1 MAERI
6 QLDLLIETGGSL
18 RTLQDL
24 RDFINASKKDLEGL
38 EIGSKEFNRLS
49 AAIGSANTQLK
60 STEKQLAGLT
70 REELAGAYARIGGGI
85 SSAFAAATATLQTFG
100 IEGEAVTQAAV
111 KAQNLLTIAI
121 STRQIQEGLLS
132 AKLLANV
139 VAENARTLA
148 TSLSGKAQVKNTA
161 ATAAATTATEVQ
173 TTATI
178 AQTAAQTG
186 LNSVT
191 ALGTRVMQ
199 AFYAAVAANPFGA
212 ILALIGLLVGATIAL
227 NNAFKTTTTTTE
239 QFNKALSQNIA
250 EVKVEQKEIQ
260 ILNSIVQSN
269 TRSESERA
277 AALEQLKKIVPG
289 LKDVTLQQAGA
300 LEKINEAIK
309 IQLPLLEAKARVDAA
324 SQILQEKIKAQ
335 LDLQAEGIDKY
346 NFSLRSL
353 ISTAVNPYLGVQSR
367 YNQFVEEGTKLNKE
381 SGQAIKILETEMV
394 NYNSLMAKQNQIVAQ
409 NTESKKKNVRA
420 TKDQELAFQAFQK
433 ELKTLNDFLEQEIQI
448 YKDLAKV
455 QQAEDRLPEKVKK
468 VTEALEERGDI
479 LEKTTNSFQRAITKI
494 GILFNEE
501 NKRFEGP
508 NFIDTF
514 GLGIE
519 IFRKEVADLIGRGD
533 FESLIAFLKEYRQQA
548 VELKETGVFDQTQ
561 LDSVLELTDNYENLA
576 NIFKRFP
583 EISQVLGADFIG
595 KYYKSLK
602 DVNLVTAGIGFEFDN
617 LTGKIQKA
625 SLKGVDINKARK
637 QQETTE
643 IIALGLLS
651 NAYTKLY
658 KGNEEDF
665 FKKVARS
672 KEEQKIIEDQ
682 VKSLKAQG
690 LEGEKLA
697 KELGKK
703 VAQARLDAI
712 KTNSAAI
719 IEEENQIR
727 SFFFQIQEGQLKL
740 TESNSQAVNAALV
753 DNSEAAIKYLGVT
766 IDVSK
771 KVRQNFLKDVQQG
784 FLSAQELSQK
794 YQVEFA
800 QIQKELSDKGL
811 SFFEL
816 SEEAKLK
823 ILLTYLQKQ
832 EEAEENQQKRRL
844 RRIKELT
851 TGFKE
856 ISDALQSFA
865 QVFAQSYELQLNR
878 LEIENKKLVEGI
890 VGDDEQAAEKRLEIQ
905 KEYEAQQKEIQKK
918 ARITSLRFAL
928 LGATANTAEAISK
941 SIALYGGTPAAFI
954 ASAIAAAANAAQIAI
969 IAAQINQAS
978 QLKKGGL
985 IRGQQGL
992 IVRGPSHE
1000 QGGVMFGNGGYNL
1013 EGGEAV
1019 INRVSTK
1026 QYGGLLSQINQAGGG
1041 KPILV
1046 SSFDDSRIVDAIA
1059 RQKSDPI
1066 RAYVVE
1072 QEISDKQAVAQRLSQ
1087 ISKF

>member
-1 MAERI
+1 MAEKI

-24 RDFINASKKDLEGL
+24 REFINLSKKDLEGL
-38 EIGSKEFNRLS
+38 EVGSQEFNRLA

-60 STEKQLAGLT
+60 ATEKQLAGLT

-85 SSAFAAATATLQTFG
+85 SSSFAAATATLQTFG
-100 IEGEAVTQAAV
+100 IEGEAVTQAAA

-132 AKLLANV
+132 ARLLANV
-139 VAENARTLA
+139 VAQNAYNA
-148 TSLSGKAQVKNTA
+148 SVA
-161 ATAAATTATEVQ
+161 AGNVITKTFY
-173 TTATI
+173 ATI
-178 AQTAAQTG
+178 
-186 LNSVT
+186 
-191 ALGTRVMQ
+191 
-199 AFYAAVAANPFGA
+199 AANPFGA

-227 NNAFKTTTTTTE
+227 NEAFKTTTSTTD

-335 LDLQAEGIDKY
+335 LDLQTEGLDKY

-353 ISTAVNPYLGVQSR
+353 ISTAINPYLGLSSKF
-367 YNQFVEEGTKLNKE
+367 NQFSEETIKLNGE
-381 SGQAIKILETEMV
+381 TRNSVAILEKEMV
-394 NYNSLMAKQNQIVAQ
+394 AYNALMAKQNQIVKQ
-409 NTESKKKNVRA
+409 NSVEKTKNVRA
-420 TKDQELAFQAFQK
+420 TKDQELAFQALQK
-433 ELKTLNDFLEQEIQI
+433 ELKTINDFLEKEIKI

-468 VTEALEERGDI
+468 VTEALEERQDI
-479 LEKTTNSFQRAITKI
+479 LEKTSNSFQNALIKI
-494 GILFNEE
+494 GVLFNEE

-508 NFIDTF
+508 NFIDNF
-514 GLGIE
+514 GQGIE
-519 IFRKEVADLIGRGD
+519 LFRQRVSQLISTGD
-533 FESLIAFLKEYRQQA
+533 FETLLKFLNDYRNA
-548 VELKETGVFDQTQ
+548 AIDLKTAGIFDQTQ
-561 LDSVLELTDNYENLA
+561 LDSVLELADNYENLVS
-576 NIFKRFP
+576 ILQRFP
-583 EISQVLGADFIG
+583 DVGKALGADFIPE
-595 KYYKSLK
+595 YFLALK
-602 DVNLVTAGIGFEFDN
+602 DIKLVSGEIGFEFEK
-617 LTGKIQKA
+617 TSGKIQKA
-625 SLKGVDINKARK
+625 TTKDINIIDAR
-637 QQETTE
+637 
-643 IIALGLLS
+643 ARLLNS
-651 NAYTKLY
+651 ENNFINKLSESYFKLY
-658 KGNEEDF
+658 EGNEEDF

-672 KEEQKIIEDQ
+672 AEEKKIIQDQ
-682 VKSLKAQG
+682 VKALKAQG
-690 LEGEKLA
+690 LEGQKLA
-697 KELGKK
+697 RELSLR
-703 VAQARLDAI
+703 VAQARLEAV
-712 KTNSAAI
+712 KANTNAI

-727 SFFFQIQEGQLKL
+727 GFFFQIQEGQLKL
-740 TESNSQAVNAALV
+740 TESNSKAVNAALI

-771 KVRQNFLKDVQQG
+771 KIRQNFLKDVQEG
-784 FLSAQELSQK
+784 FLSAQELSVK
-794 YQVEFA
+794 YQTEFT

-811 SFFEL
+811 NFFEL

-823 ILLTYLQKQ
+823 VLLTYLQKQ

-844 RRIKELT
+844 RRIRELT

-865 QVFAQSYELQLNR
+865 QIFAQSYELQLNR

-890 VGDDEQAAEKRLEIQ
+890 VGEDEAAAKKRLEIQ
-905 KEYEAQQKEIQKK
+905 KEYEAQQKQIQKQ

-941 SIALYGGTPAAFI
+941 SIALYGGTPPAFI

-969 IAAQINQAS
+969 ILAQINQAQ
-978 QLKKGGL
+978 QLKKGGF
-985 IRGQQGL
+985 IKGQQGF
-992 IVRGPSHE
+992 VVKGPSHE
-1000 QGGVMFGNGGYNL
+1000 QGGVMFANGGYNL

-1072 QEISDKQAVAQRLSQ
+1072 QEITDKQAVAQRLSQ